1 MRCLFFTSGMTRG
14 GAERVIATISN
25 CLVEAGHSVAIA
37 MLKGTVSE
45 YQLDGRVKLIAGN
58 LQPGYKNA
66 AKALEFYVDAVEG
79 FRPDAVLSF
88 TAKPNL
94 IACVAR
100 LLGKVDVCLLVSER
114 ADPLSRRKYVQ
125 GLYNRVYRIADC
137 CICQSSRIASYYKER
152 LGRCPVEVIENPL
165 DVASIPNKLSDINGN
180 YIFTAGRLCEQKRQD
195 LAIKAFSLIADEY
208 PEFSL
213 KICGVGDCLEQLQS
227 LSDSLA
233 CGNRVVF
240 EGSVPNVMKKYS
252 DAAAF
257 IFTSEFE
264 GFPNA
269 LIEAV
274 ASGFPVITTDFS
286 PGIASSIVVDGENG
300 YVVPCGD
307 VLAIASAIRKV
318 IDGSIDRRYLMR
330 CSEGVRERFSTE
342 LIADKWINVIHK
354 LKEGVD
360 G

>member
-1 MRCLFFTSGMTRG
+1 MTRG

-25 CLVEAGHSVAIA
+25 CLVEADHSVAIA

-66 AKALEFYVDAVEG
+66 AKALDFYVDAVEG

-100 LLGKVDVCLLVSER
+100 LLGKVDACLLVSER

-125 GLYNRVYRIADC
+125 GLYNRAYRFADC

-152 LGRCPVEVIENPL
+152 LGGCPVEVIENPL
-165 DVASIPNKLSDINGN
+165 DVASIPNKLSDITNN
-180 YIFTAGRLCEQKRQD
+180 FIFTAGRLCDQKRQD

-213 KICGVGDCLEQLQS
+213 KICGVGDRLEQLQS

-233 CGNRVVF
+233 CGNRVFF
-240 EGSVPNVMKKYS
+240 EGSVPNVMNENS

-257 IFTSEFE
+257 VFTSEFE

-274 ASGFPVITTDFS
+274 ASGFPVVTTDFS

-307 VLAIASAIRKV
+307 VSAIVSALRKFLEGSIDKRCLKRCSKDVRKRFSAELITNKWIDAIRKAK
-318 IDGSIDRRYLMR
+318 
-330 CSEGVRERFSTE
+330 EERNE
-342 LIADKWINVIHK
+342 
-354 LKEGVD
+354 
-360 G
+360 